1 MMDERNQ
8 MAEND
13 QTQALDIPLF
23 PLRTVLFPGGTLPLR
38 IFEPRYVDMIRWC
51 MREGKGFGV
60 VLLREGSDVLDAKD
74 PDNKA
79 KGAHIYD
86 VGTQAHIIDFDQAD
100 IGLLGI
106 VAQGGEKFSVIE
118 TDVAR
123 DGLMRAEVRLLSE
136 PALPLSER
144 YDPLVSVLRDLL
156 AHPLI
161 QELNPQVDF
170 HEDRS
175 VSHRVADLLP
185 IAPEAKQWLL
195 EMPTPEARLVELQE
209 IIKQLAD

>member
-1 MMDERNQ
+1 MTKD
-8 MAEND
+8 D
-13 QTQALDIPLF
+13 QTQAIEIPLF

-60 VLLREGSDVLDAKD
+60 VLLRDGSDVLDAKD
-74 PDNKA
+74 PDSKA
-79 KGAHIYD
+79 KVAQIYD

-100 IGLLGI
+100 NGLLGI

-118 TDVAR
+118 TEVAR
-123 DGLMRAEVRLLSE
+123 DGLMRARVRLLSE
-136 PALPLSER
+136 PAQSLSER
-144 YDPLVSVLRDLL
+144 YDPMVSVLRDLL

-170 HEDRS
+170 NEDRS

-195 EMPTPEARLVELQE
+195 EMSAPEARLTELQA